1 LDKTIH
7 KIAQGYLRFRSDF
20 LAQTG
25 DFYRGLA
32 EQGQKPRVAI
42 ISCSDSR
49 VDPALIT
56 GTKPGEMFVLR
67 NVGNLIPERTS
78 ETAWGVRAALQ
89 FAIEVLEVEHFVVC
103 GHSGCGGVQGARRN
117 QVVGPQGQ
125 HLEDLSVW
133 LRHLSEKFAPLEAQA
148 NELEPEL
155 RDEFYEKIGI
165 INSLCNLFTFPEIER
180 RVKEGKLHLH
190 GWYFDIKRGELF
202 AYDAPSFGFLS
213 FDTLAKKE
221 LS

>member
-1 LDKTIH
+1 MDKTIH

-25 DFYRGLA
+25 DFYRALA

-155 RDEFYEKIGI
+155 RDEFYEKVGI
-165 INSLCNLFTFPEIER
+165 INSLGNLFTFPEIER